1 MQLIKRFA
9 LLVLISLLVVGCS
22 SNENDD
28 QPKEANES
36 NEEVTETDGDDSK
49 EKESDVDQT
58 SLRMGE
64 TAELSTTVG
73 DFSLTLQSAEEK
85 TEIDGQPSQREIFV
99 LTEWKVENISEEPI
113 EINDAIGGLHL
124 YSELRGSGTWWI
136 LLENDEEWVGELQPG
151 ESATGELKFE
161 IEDTE
166 EYSAGM
172 EYASSDSELKE
183 VMWNFTIED

>member
-1 MQLIKRFA
+1 MKKIIRFT
-9 LLVLISLLVVGCS
+9 LFMIISLLVAGCN
-22 SNENDD
+22 SNEDAQSN
-28 QPKEANES
+28 ANSE
-36 NEEVTETDGDDSK
+36 EEVSQSSEDYSEESELK
-49 EKESDVDQT
+49 VEKT
-58 SLRMGE
+58 NLNMGE

-73 DFSLTLQSAEEK
+73 DFSLTLEDAEEK
-85 TEIDGQPSQREIFV
+85 TEIDGQQSQLDIFV

-113 EINDAIGGLHL
+113 EVNDAIGGLHL
-124 YSELRGSGTWWI
+124 YNEMRGSGTWWI
-136 LLENDEEWVGELQPG
+136 LLENDEEWKGELQPG

-172 EYASSDSELKE
+172 EYASADSELKE